1 MQAIFE
7 TGFDIIYLVGILVIG
22 INMIKSSE
30 KGSQFY
36 TFGIMAIVLVLG
48 DSFHLIPRMVALNT
62 SGLKNL
68 TFSLGLGKLITSITM
83 TIFYVILYWVW
94 KKRYE
99 VSKTRFLDYLVYLLA
114 LVRIGL
120 CLLVGNDWFGLSNPL
135 TYRLYRNIPFLL
147 LGILIIYLYFIKAWK
162 TKDCN
167 FKYMYL
173 TIILSFA
180 FYIPV
185 VLFEV
190 THPLVGVLMI
200 PKTCA
205 YIWTILI
212 GYIAMKREV
221 SHEKIH

>member
-7 TGFDIIYLVGILVIG
+7 TGFDLIYLVGIFVIG

-36 TFGIMAIVLVLG
+36 TFGIMAIVLVFG

-62 SGLKNL
+62 SGLENF

-99 VSKTRFLDYLVYLLA
+99 VSKTGFLDYLVYLLA
-114 LVRIGL
+114 LVRISL
-120 CLLVGNDWFGLSNPL
+120 CLLVGDDWFGLSNPL

-190 THPLVGVLMI
+190 TYPLVGVLMI

-212 GYIAMKREV
+212 GYIAMKREAN
-221 SHEKIH
+221 HEKIH